1 MLTCVKCEVR
11 DAATIQERTGQD
23 RPGRN
28 TLVHN
33 TYSCSVHKPHKHK
46 HKHKHSVHKPQ
57 EHKHSV
63 HKPHKHKHSV
73 LKPQQHACTLCNSVY
88 CALACWPCSKY
99 NVLTELS
106 KFIAELMCTF
116 CVPGG
121 GA

>member
-46 HKHKHSVHKPQ
+46 HKS
-57 EHKHSV
+57 
-63 HKPHKHKHSV
+63 HKHKHSV
-73 LKPQQHACTLCNSVY
+73 LKSQQHACAHFATLCIVLWHV
-88 CALACWPCSKY
+88 ALY
-99 NVLTELS
+99 NVLTELR
-106 KFIAELMCTF
+106 KCIAELMCAL